1 MTTENRQPLWGL
13 VWGIMLLLMGCGVF
27 YRTHQL
33 IPRIEEIA
41 GAPAT
46 ALFIRICLY
55 IMGILLAGGGIKKI
69 RHYYSRPRADQTDPA
84 P

>member
-1 MTTENRQPLWGL
+1 MTNENRQPIWGL

-33 IPRIEEIA
+33 LPRIEEIT

-69 RHYYSRPRADQTDPA
+69 RGYYSRPRADQTDPA